1 MALKLRKLSPHI
13 GAEVQDIDLNE
24 DQSAE
29 TVAAINQ
36 AWFDNIILLFRGQNL
51 SPERQVEVTKWFGK
65 MGEIARPKEFQP
77 PGYERLPDGIML
89 ISNIRENGEPIG
101 ALPDGEMMFHH
112 DMMHAEL
119 PHKATMLNAVEIPSH
134 GGNTLFASGYA
145 AYETLPDDI
154 RAPLE
159 GRNAFHHYNYGS
171 VKKGDGKGTPAFSES
186 VHPVFRTHDDTQKKA
201 IYVNRLMTEG
211 IVDMDQA
218 QADSLLKAL
227 FDHSEKDEF
236 VYEHEWQV
244 GDLLLWDNRCSMH
257 ARTDFPETERRLLLR
272 TTVEG
277 DAKPF

>member
-13 GAEVQDIDLNE
+13 GAEIQDIDLNE

-218 QADSLLKAL
+218 QADSLLNAL

>member
-1 MALKLRKLSPHI
+1 MALKINKLSEHI
-13 GAEVQDIDLNE
+13 GAEIREIDLNL
-24 DQSAE
+24 DQSPE
-29 TVAAINQ
+29 TIALINQ
-36 AWFDNIILLFRGQNL
+36 AWFDNIILLFRGQHL
-51 SPERQVEVTKWFGK
+51 DAERQLVVTGWFGEPGK
-65 MGEIARPKEFQP
+65 VARPKKFHP
-77 PGYERLPDGIML
+77 KGYDKLPEGIML

-145 AYETLPDDI
+145 AYDTLPDEF
-154 RAPLE
+154 RLPLE
-159 GRNAFHHYNYGS
+159 GRKAFHHYNYGS
-171 VKKGDGKGTPAFSES
+171 VQKGDNKGTPAFSES
-186 VHPVFRTHDDTQKKA
+186 VHPVFRTHDNTGKKA

-211 IVDMDQA
+211 VVDMDQD
-218 QADSLLKAL
+218 QATKLLNAV
-227 FDHSEKDEF
+227 FDHAEEARF
-236 VYEHEWQV
+236 VYEHEWRV

-272 TTVEG
+272 TTVLG

>member
-1 MALKLRKLSPHI
+1 MALKLRSLSPHI
-13 GAEVQDIDLNE
+13 GAEIQDIDLNE

-145 AYETLPDDI
+145 AYETLPDEI

-218 QADSLLKAL
+218 QADSLLNAL

>member
-1 MALKLRKLSPHI
+1 MTLNIRKLSPAI
-13 GAEVQDIDLNE
+13 GAEILDIDLNE

-29 TVAAINQ
+29 TIAAVNQ
-36 AWFDNIILLFRGQNL
+36 TWFDNLILLFRGQHL
-51 SPERQVEVTKWFGK
+51 DAERQLDVTSWFGTPGK
-65 MGEIARPKEFQP
+65 VARPKEFHP
-77 PGYERLPDGIML
+77 KGYEKLPEGIML

-112 DMMHAEL
+112 DMMHADE

-145 AYETLPDDI
+145 AYESLPEDV

-159 GRNAFHHYNYGS
+159 GQKAFHHYNYGS
-171 VKKGDGKGTPAFSES
+171 VKKGDDKGTPAYSES
-186 VHPVFRTHDDTQKKA
+186 VHPVFRTHDDTGKKA
-201 IYVNRLMTEG
+201 VYVNRLMTEG
-211 IVDMDQA
+211 VVDMDQE
-218 QADSLLKAL
+218 QADRLLSAV
-227 FDHSEKDEF
+227 FDHSEKPEF

-272 TTVEG
+272 TTVLGEG
-277 DAKPF
+277 RPY

>member
-1 MALKLRKLSPHI
+1 MSLTIRKLSPAI
-13 GAEVQDIDLNE
+13 GAEIQDIDLNE
-24 DQSAE
+24 DQTAE
-29 TVAAINQ
+29 TIAAINQ

-51 SPERQVEVTKWFGK
+51 SPERQVHVTKWFGELG
-65 MGEIARPKEFQP
+65 MIARPKEFFP
-77 PGYERLPDGIML
+77 KGYDSLPDGVML

-112 DMMHAEL
+112 DMMHADL

-145 AYETLPDDI
+145 AYETLPEDV

-159 GRNAFHHYNYGS
+159 GRTAFHHYNYGS
-171 VKKGDGKGTPAFSES
+171 VKKGDDKGTPAFSES
-186 VHPVFRTHDDTQKKA
+186 AHPVFRTHDDTGKKA

-211 IVDMDQA
+211 VVDMDQTE
-218 QADSLLKAL
+218 ADRLLDAV
-227 FDHSEKDEF
+227 FDHSENPDF
-236 VYEHEWQV
+236 VYEHEWKI

-272 TTVEG
+272 TTVLG
-277 DAKPF
+277 DGRPY